1 MDLTDRAARLEVPT
15 LLLCGSRDRLT
26 PPALSEQLSV
36 LIPRARLR
44 TIEGAGH
51 MLLLE
56 VPERVNQ
63 EILTFARSI
72 LAPIEVRSVAA
83 VEGRRGRSLAR
94 RLLDWA
100 RGVRSRMAVRNTGSP
115 PGG

>member
-1 MDLTDRAARLEVPT
+1 MSARTMDLTDQAPRLGVPT

-63 EILTFARSI
+63 EVLNFARS
-72 LAPIEVRSVAA
+72 LTAQAA
-83 VEGRRGRSLAR
+83 VPPVTVVQNRRGHSLVLR
-94 RLLDWA
+94 FFDWV
-100 RGVRSRMAVRNTGSP
+100 RGLW
-115 PGG
+115 